1 MESQLSNSDPNLP
14 AKSNRSPMK
23 SLLVGVMT
31 LFLVIYLVNP
41 TAGVVELIPDVVPFI
56 GNLDEATATALLL
69 GCLSYFG
76 IELPF
81 LRRNSGQA

>member
-1 MESQLSNSDPNLP
+1 M
-14 AKSNRSPMK
+14 
-23 SLLVGVMT
+23 
-31 LFLVIYLVNP
+31 FLVIYLVNP
-41 TAGVVELIPDVVPFI
+41 TAGMVELIPDVVPFI